1 MVDALRNRDV
11 RFSVIVPVLNEANR
25 IDDFLAAI
33 RKQTTHNDA
42 EIIVVDG
49 GSSDDTTQRARAANA
64 TVIESPRGRALQQNA
79 SASVAQ
85 GDILVFLHADTTL
98 PANAFSLIASAVSD
112 QCVWGRFDVML
123 ASNDP
128 RLTLVA
134 TMMNLRSRLT
144 GIATG
149 DQCIFVRRDAFV
161 AVGGFPKQ
169 PIMEDIELTKRLK
182 RISPPACLRAKVS
195 TSARRWEK
203 NGVVR
208 TIVLMWWLR
217 FAYWIGVDP
226 HRLAEK
232 YVYSEDPQ

>member
-1 MVDALRNRDV
+1 MVDTNSLSGV
-11 RFSVIVPVLNEANR
+11 RFSVIVPVLNEASR
-25 IDDFLAAI
+25 IIEFLAAL

-64 TVIESPRGRALQQNA
+64 TVIESPRGRAVQQNA
-79 SASVAQ
+79 GANVAQ
-85 GDILVFLHADTTL
+85 GHILVFLHADTTL
-98 PANAFSLIASAVSD
+98 PANAFSLIANAVSD
-112 QCVWGRFDVML
+112 QCVWGRFDVTL

-149 DQCIFVRRDAFV
+149 DQCIFVRRDAFI

-217 FAYWIGVDP
+217 FAYWIGADP
-226 HRLAEK
+226 HRLAAK